1 MINLIALLFVV
12 IGFILTFTKFKIINN
27 IVGFIFQAIGLGIFA
42 VLNLINSNI
51 IFGVFFIILF
61 IGNLIF
67 VIKCL
72 KEYKKF
78 STK

>member
-12 IGFILTFTKFKIINN
+12 IGFILTFKKIKIINN
-27 IVGFIFQAIGLGIFA
+27 IVVFIFQAIGLGIFA